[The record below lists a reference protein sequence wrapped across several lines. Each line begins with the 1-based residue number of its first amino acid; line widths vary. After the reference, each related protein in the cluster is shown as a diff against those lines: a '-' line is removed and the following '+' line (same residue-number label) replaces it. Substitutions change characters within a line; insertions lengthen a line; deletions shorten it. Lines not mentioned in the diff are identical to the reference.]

1 MYAVIRTGGKQYRVA
16 EGARLKVERLDAEEG
31 AKVTFDEVLMVGNGD
46 DVKVG
51 APLVKGGKVTATVL
65 SQGKAK
71 IWLPPT
77 NSFVDASQIFAD
89 QGANLLEFHGYRL
102 HREARMMPGTPRQI
116 NHFGRCGEDSQKP
129 R

>member
-16 EGARLKVERLDAEEG
+16 EGARLKVERLNAEEG

-51 APLVKGGKVTATVL
+51 SPLVKGGKVTATVL

-71 IWLPPT
+71 KI
-77 NSFVDASQIFAD
+77 NVIKFKRR
-89 QGANLLEFHGYRL
+89 QGYKRQLG
-102 HREARMMPGTPRQI
+102 HRQPYTEVEITGIKAG
-116 NHFGRCGEDSQKP
+116 
-129 R
+129 

>member
-71 IWLPPT
+71 KIDVIK
-77 NSFVDASQIFAD
+77 FKRR
-89 QGANLLEFHGYRL
+89 QGYKRQLG
-102 HREARMMPGTPRQI
+102 HRQPYTEVEITGIKAG
-116 NHFGRCGEDSQKP
+116 
-129 R
+129 